1 MIYKP
6 GEFRC
11 EQRIWAP
18 RGKTD
23 TCSRKATRSRISKRK
38 GEEIHQL
45 LCTYHDTFHGPGWK
59 RDKRK

>member
-11 EQRIWAP
+11 ERSIWAP

-23 TCSRKATRSRISKRK
+23 MCSRKATRGRMRDRK
-38 GEEIHQL
+38 L

-59 RDKRK
+59 LGKR